1 MCVIVYSF
9 KLVNGEFKSKSKSV
23 VESESESSAGV
34 MCRTSESV
42 SVVCDSSKECVEW
55 LGSVSFK

>member
-1 MCVIVYSF
+1 M
-9 KLVNGEFKSKSKSV
+9 GEFKSKSKSEG
-23 VESESESSAGV
+23 ESGSESSKGV